1 MLYIILF
8 FIIFFI
14 AYAIW
19 NHERCPACKVR
30 SVFKPTGITHP
41 DMKQKEHQCSA
52 CGHTAWIAVSESGGG
67 GGEGDGGDGGG
78 CGGSGGSGGG

>member
-1 MLYIILF
+1 MFFIILF
-8 FIIFFI
+8 FIAIFI
-14 AYAIW
+14 AYLIW

-52 CGHTAWIAVSESGGG
+52 CGHTAWIAIREGGDGGG
-67 GGEGDGGDGGG
+67 GSDAGGCGG
-78 CGGSGGSGGG
+78 CGGSGGGG